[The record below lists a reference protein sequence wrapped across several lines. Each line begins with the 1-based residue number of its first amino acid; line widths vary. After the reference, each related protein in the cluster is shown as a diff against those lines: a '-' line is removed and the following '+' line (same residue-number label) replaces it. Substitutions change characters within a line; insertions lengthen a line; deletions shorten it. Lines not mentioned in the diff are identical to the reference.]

1 MNKQNHTL
9 QIEECIALKQLLESG
24 FTLQDAITILYDKNN
39 KEIFDSLVK
48 RLNNGESITAFFHF
62 YCPKK
67 YQPLFESFIQCMP
80 FLESLSTCI
89 EIVQAEDKNR
99 KEMIHGM
106 FYPTMLFVGVIVG
119 VYLFNELI
127 LPNMIGLLAGFQIQ
141 SNQYVL
147 LQSIIRYSIRF
158 LCMVVI
164 FTGFMVLFLFQKKQI
179 VRSYQLISQ
188 YFPNGIFVQTIS
200 SQFARFFLE
209 CQKRNISTKDTLEI
223 LMHVH
228 EQPCV
233 SYIASILHQHL
244 LKGETMMQ
252 ALLETHIEK
261 TLLRFFRIAIISS
274 NCEEMLEGYLEMVQL
289 KKVIAIKRFS
299 RYIQLLSYSLIGVVM
314 IFVYQI
320 LMVPMTMLQNL

>member
-1 MNKQNHTL
+1 MNKHDHTL
-9 QIEECIALKQLLESG
+9 QIEDCIALKQLLESG
-24 FTLQDAITILYDKNN
+24 FSIKDAIHILYDKQNQ
-39 KEIFDSLVK
+39 KVFDSILN
-48 RLNNGESITAFFHF
+48 RLNNGESLNKFFHD

-67 YQPLFESFIQCMP
+67 YRALFESFIQCMP

-89 EIVQAEDKNR
+89 EIIQAEDKNR
-99 KEMIHGM
+99 KEMMNGM
-106 FYPTMLFVGVIVG
+106 FYPSMLLIGVIVG

-127 LPNMIGLLAGFQIQ
+127 LPNMIGLLAGFQMQ

-147 LQSIIRYSIRF
+147 LQNIIRYGIRIV
-158 LCMVVI
+158 LI
-164 FTGFMVLFLFQKKQI
+164 IVLFTIFMFVFLIQKTQI
-179 VRSYQLISQ
+179 VNTYQIISR

-209 CQKRNISTKDTLEI
+209 CQKRNISTKDALDI
-223 LMHVH
+223 LIHVH

-233 SYIASILHQHL
+233 SYIASILNQHL

-252 ALLETHIEK
+252 ALNKTHIEK

-274 NCEEMLEGYLEMVQL
+274 NCEEMLEGYLQMVQL
-289 KKVIAIKRFS
+289 KKKIAIKRFS
-299 RYIQLLSYSLIGVVM
+299 RYIQLFSYSLIGVVM